1 MALVPVTSVALAI
14 DAYAETITIEVPQAG
29 AWVNGRWDAPVAVT
43 ADIAA
48 CVFAPTATE
57 LQNLP
62 EGLRAQAEKS
72 LWSRDPQ
79 IIADPDGLV
88 EGTRLTWNG
97 QNYRVIKV
105 HERIEG
111 AYTKAILSLDRSENR
126 DREQAP

>member
-62 EGLRAQAEKS
+62 EGLRAAAEKS
-72 LWSRDPQ
+72 LWSRDAQ
-79 IIADPDGLV
+79 SIADPDMLI

-97 QNYRVIKV
+97 QRYRVIAV
-105 HERIEG
+105 HARIEG
-111 AYTKAILSLDRSENR
+111 AYTKAMLSLDRTEGR